1 MTAEQDPA
9 SFVLVDVSSGVATV
23 TLNRPER
30 LNALTP
36 AMRVQYIGALRR
48 LDADPSVRVVVV
60 TGAGRGF
67 CSGADTGVLASG
79 GESLTSFAADPANL
93 PTMALGMKKPLVAAI
108 NGADVRFVAAD
119 AKISSTFARLG
130 LVAEYGSGWL
140 LPRIIGMGRAAEIL
154 LSGRTF
160 DGREAVELGL
170 AVEALDA
177 GETLARAQKWATEVA
192 ASCAPWALSQMKQQ
206 LYMDAV
212 LSVQEA
218 TTRSVD
224 LMVESFS
231 RPELAEALAARAAK
245 RAPQFPSD

>member
-108 NGADVRFVAAD
+108 NGAVAGIGFSIMLAADVRFVAAD

-160 DGREAVELGL
+160 DGREAVERLNG
-170 AVEALDA
+170 
-177 GETLARAQKWATEVA
+177 
-192 ASCAPWALSQMKQQ
+192 
-206 LYMDAV
+206 
-212 LSVQEA
+212 
-218 TTRSVD
+218 
-224 LMVESFS
+224 
-231 RPELAEALAARAAK
+231 
-245 RAPQFPSD
+245 